1 MRKHICRSGRG
12 ELHKTSIAPAG
23 MTYDKRKG
31 ASWGAL
37 RRIQAVA
44 LAVAFGLSPAF
55 AQPPAPAPNAL
66 PTGGQVAAGQA
77 AISQAGSRMT
87 VNQATPKV
95 VLNWQSFDIGQDA
108 AVTYLQPNSSSVAL
122 NRVLSLDPS
131 RIYGHLSAN
140 GQLFLVNPA
149 GVLFG
154 KSARIDVGSLGVS
167 TLSIK
172 DSDFLFGKYAFEKA
186 GSAGAISNEGR
197 IQAANG
203 GYVAFI
209 APRIANSGEVIAD
222 QGMVAMAAGNKVSLD
237 FVGDKLINFTIDKGA
252 VDALIENR
260 GLIKAD
266 EGTVI
271 LSAKAAD
278 SVSKAV
284 VNNSGVIEAKAIT
297 EKGGRILLLSDMD
310 HGETIVGGKLDASAP
325 NGGDGGFIETSGA
338 KVTVRDDAH
347 ITTAAPYGNA
357 GAWLIDPKDYTIAA
371 SGGDIT
377 GATLSSNLG
386 SGNVTILSSGGS
398 ATANGDINVNDTVS
412 WSANRL
418 TLTAARDVNIN
429 AVMTASGTSTLT
441 MNTATANGGDSAV
454 SGGTVKVGLNSSGF
468 TGRVDFPSRSG
479 TGILT
484 INGSGYTIINSLGVF
499 SDYNSGSNQTLQGM
513 ARIANQSGKFALG
526 TNIDASSTS
535 TWDSDNGFYPIQTQG
550 NPFSGIF
557 DGLGHTISGLTI
569 NRPTTNYVGLFAA
582 TWDASSI
589 RNVGLTGGSITGQ
602 SRTGGI
608 VGSCSHSNNSGSS
621 YTSYIINSYNTG
633 SVTATNASQDIGGLV
648 GGVYSLGSVMTY
660 ISNSYN
666 TGTVQAANSFYV
678 GGLVGTTYYTDISN
692 SYNTGN
698 VTGGKYASG
707 VFSDTGG
714 LVGNAYYPTTIS
726 NSYNTGAVSGSG
738 DRIGGLVGYFMAMY
752 STNYI
757 QNSYNTGT
765 VSSVVGSTS
774 SRVGGL
780 IGEIG
785 NSGSNVTR
793 VTNSYNTG
801 AVSAT
806 MNASNQSYAG
816 GLVGWASGGV
826 SSYISKSYNTGNVT
840 GTGAYVGGV
849 LGFVSFSIGGTNLYD
864 SYNTGAVSAGKDA
877 SNYSYAGG
885 VAGYLN
891 AGTISRTYNSGTVT
905 GTGSYVGGVVGY
917 RNSTLQT
924 SFYDKTVNPSLY
936 GVGGTASD
944 TAGQSYGMTTANM
957 QTKANFTSATAANG
971 NSNPNW
977 DFATTPV
984 WRINPSVNSGYPCLA
999 AFGSCVASP
1008 AYVRLNAGSSTY
1020 GSTPSLTYTLYDAS
1034 SGGSTV
1040 SDASPSGTATWSTF
1054 LSATSAAGT
1063 YAETY
1068 SSGLSSSF
1076 YTLTAGNAVN
1086 WVINPRALTITANN
1100 ASKTYGQTTT
1110 FAGTEFSSSG
1120 LQNSETIGSVTLTS
1134 AGAVSTASVSGSP
1147 YSIVPSVATGGTFT
1161 ASNYTIAYTNGSLTI
1176 TQKALTLSGLSADNK
1191 TYDGNT
1197 TATVSSFGSLT
1208 GIVGSDTVSLNSGSS
1223 TANFDNKNVG
1233 TGKTVTAANLA
1244 LSGADSGNYSIANQT
1259 TTANIAAKALTL
1271 SGLSA
1276 DNKTYDGN
1284 TTATVSSFGSLT
1296 GIVGSDTVSLNSGSS
1311 TANFDNKNVGTGK
1324 TVTAANLALSGADS
1338 GNYSIAN
1345 QTTTA
1350 NIAAKALSISGL
1362 SSSNKVYDA
1371 TTTASV
1377 SGTPALLA
1385 AEAPGAGNTSDGKP
1399 YTGDAINIT
1408 GSASGNFNSKD
1419 VASATTVTF
1428 TGLALDNSNYSVTN
1442 PTAANTL
1449 SAKALSISG
1458 SSAANKTYDGNTT
1471 ATVTAGSLSGMV
1483 GTETLGVNGSGI
1495 FDTKNVGTGKTVA
1508 AAYTLSDGTNG
1519 GVASNYSL
1527 AGENLSAN
1535 IAAKALSISGS
1546 SAVNKTYDGNTTATV
1561 TAGSLSG
1568 MVGTETLGVN
1578 GSGIFDTKNVGTG
1591 KTVAAAYTLSDGTN
1605 GGVASNYS
1613 LAGENLSANITAKA
1627 LSITAQTNTK
1637 TYDGTTAAAAI
1648 PMVSGLQGTDTVT
1661 GLAEVYD
1668 NSNAG
1673 TGKTLTVSAYT
1684 INDGNSGN
1692 NYAVTT
1698 VNDTT
1703 GVINE
1708 AAQASTLAP
1717 FFAPTPMSLPQSTS
1731 QLTITTGLD
1740 TARGILTPILEIVKV
1755 ISGSGVSQ
1763 NLVVSTAGNVTTI
1776 SASMEDSG
1784 GSQPLAQS
1792 EMTMFVVKKG
1802 EKPVAENRFLA
1813 EESDR
1818 HILLKSAG
1826 AVEQDLSQVSAT
1838 VIGRIMYNI
1847 TTSDRKGLTFTAVVS
1862 ENALSI
1868 TADNGDLDQLTG
1880 GLRDVV
1886 VGTALR
1892 EIRKQLNIRA
1902 DRMRFVFIKSR

>member
-738 DRIGGLVGYFMAMY
+738 DAIGGLVGYFMAMY

-780 IGEIG
+780 IGVIG

-849 LGFVSFSIGGTNLYD
+849 LGFVSYSIGGTNLYD

-977 DFATTPV
+977 DFDTTPV

-1259 TTANIAAKALTL
+1259 TTANIAAKAL
-1271 SGLSA
+1271 
-1276 DNKTYDGN
+1276 
-1284 TTATVSSFGSLT
+1284 
-1296 GIVGSDTVSLNSGSS
+1296 
-1311 TANFDNKNVGTGK
+1311 
-1324 TVTAANLALSGADS
+1324 
-1338 GNYSIAN
+1338 
-1345 QTTTA
+1345 
-1350 NIAAKALSISGL
+1350 
-1362 SSSNKVYDA
+1362 
-1371 TTTASV
+1371 
-1377 SGTPALLA
+1377 
-1385 AEAPGAGNTSDGKP
+1385 
-1399 YTGDAINIT
+1399 
-1408 GSASGNFNSKD
+1408 
-1419 VASATTVTF
+1419 
-1428 TGLALDNSNYSVTN
+1428 
-1442 PTAANTL
+1442 
-1449 SAKALSISG
+1449 SISG
-1458 SSAANKTYDGNTT
+1458 SSAVNKTYDGNTT